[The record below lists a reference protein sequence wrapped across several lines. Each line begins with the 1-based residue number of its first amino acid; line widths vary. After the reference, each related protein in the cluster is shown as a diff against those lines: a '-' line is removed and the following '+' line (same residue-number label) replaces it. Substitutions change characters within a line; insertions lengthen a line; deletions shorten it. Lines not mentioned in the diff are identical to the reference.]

1 MIIQGLEKMS
11 LVDYDGFVSATV
23 FTGGCNFR
31 CPFCHNS
38 SLVLDSANLPVLSV
52 EEVLSYLKKRKGLL
66 DGVCVSG
73 GEPTLNKDLPDFI
86 RNLKDIGYS
95 VKLDTNGTN
104 PDMIKLLF
112 EQNLIDYVA
121 MDIKNSQSDY
131 AEIIG
136 FSNYNLQ
143 NVIKSVDFLM
153 NSGINYEFR
162 TTLIKEFHSKQNI
175 IDISKWIKGAN
186 KYFLQK
192 FKDTG
197 SCIKSNL
204 SPIDKDTAI
213 DFQNVLTQTIPN
225 TFLRGYD

>member
-197 SCIKSNL
+197 SCIKGNL
-204 SPIDKDTAI
+204 SPIDKDTAV
-213 DFQNVLTQTIPN
+213 DFQNVLTKTIPN